1 VVRIHAAAI
10 AILLCILGNEIHAQ
24 RTTPVIR
31 QVDHIL
37 IESGDPKALFSF
49 FADVL
54 QLPVA
59 WPVSENQGYITG
71 GVGAGNVS
79 LELFHYADTK
89 RASIPRNPQ
98 ARYSGLAFEPYPLA
112 DALRRLQSVGIPY
125 TPPEPTTSVLPNGK
139 QGIAWTTVGLP
150 SVAKP
155 SMSIFLYE
163 YSPVFLKVDVR
174 RKQLGNRLTLNKGGP
189 LGLLETSEIIITATN
204 LNQDKELWSR
214 LLGKTTESG
223 NWRTFSGP
231 AIRLAAG
238 DQDRIWEITLKVESL
253 DRARAFLKQNKLL
266 GSASGARVSVNPSQ
280 IQGLRISLIE
290 K

>member
-1 VVRIHAAAI
+1 VRRIHAAVI
-10 AILLCILGNEIHAQ
+10 AILLCIFGNEIRAQ

-37 IESGDPKALFSF
+37 IESGDPKSLFLF

-71 GVGAGNVS
+71 GVGAGNVN
-79 LELFHYADTK
+79 LELFRYTGTK
-89 RASIPRNPQ
+89 GASTPRNPQ
-98 ARYSGLAFEPYPLA
+98 AHYSGLAFEPYPLA
-112 DALRRLQSVGIPY
+112 DAIRRLQSVGIPY
-125 TPPEPTTSVLPNGK
+125 TPPEPTTSMLPNGK

-174 RKQLGNRLTLNKGGP
+174 RKQLGNRLTLNQGGP

-204 LNQDKELWSR
+204 LNQDKERWSR

-231 AIRLAAG
+231 AIRLTAG

-253 DRARAFLKQNKLL
+253 SRARDFLKNNKLL
-266 GSASGARVSVNPSQ
+266 GSASGSRVSVNPSK
-280 IQGLRISLIE
+280 IQGLRISLTE